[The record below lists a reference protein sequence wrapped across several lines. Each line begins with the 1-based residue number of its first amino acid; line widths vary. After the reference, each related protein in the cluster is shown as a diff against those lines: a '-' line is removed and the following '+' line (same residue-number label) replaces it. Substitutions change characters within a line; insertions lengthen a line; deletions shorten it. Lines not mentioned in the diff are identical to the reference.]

1 MLPRSPG
8 QAFAE
13 IDSLAMAV
21 HATRGM
27 LDRSGIDPDA
37 LKSELQDMVSS
48 GLNPLFKIYRVIVV
62 DELPHTASG
71 KLVRRILRDR
81 MKSGDQA
88 SVAQRC
94 SASQF

>member
-1 MLPRSPG
+1 MFPGLCSLPSVPT
-8 QAFAE
+8 
-13 IDSLAMAV
+13 DS
-21 HATRGM
+21 HAG
-27 LDRSGIDPDA
+27 LDHDLDPDA

-48 GLNPLFKIYRVIVV
+48 GLNPLLKIYRVIVV

-94 SASQF
+94 AASQF

>member
-1 MLPRSPG
+1 
-8 QAFAE
+8 
-13 IDSLAMAV
+13 
-21 HATRGM
+21 
-27 LDRSGIDPDA
+27 
-37 LKSELQDMVSS
+37 MVSS
-48 GLNPLFKIYRVIVV
+48 GLNPLLKIHRVIVV

-94 SASQF
+94 AASQF